1 MLQFKKLMHERCMH
15 SSVIHTWHGSTSL
28 IFLLYMSPPWHCWGH
43 CSTSVPL
50 YLCRLTCLSPPPL
63 MKTTAWLSKCLA
75 IINQFWLVK
84 SSNRFN
90 TSLSSSPP
98 PSLLP
103 LPLCLLPSPSFPSLS
118 PPSSSPPPSPP
129 SPSPLPSPSVYRL
142 PGSTMRTSLEDWR
155 RCL

>member
-1 MLQFKKLMHERCMH
+1 MNGAC
-15 SSVIHTWHGSTSL
+15 IHLLYIHGMAATSL
-28 IFLLYMSPPWHCWGH
+28 LLLLYIIPPWHCWRH

-98 PSLLP
+98 PLLLPLHLHLLP
-103 LPLCLLPSPSFPSLS
+103 LPLCLLPSPSFSSLS
-118 PPSSSPPPSPP
+118 PPSSSPSPSPS

-142 PGSTMRTSLEDWR
+142 PSSTMRTSLEDWR
-155 RCL
+155 RCP

>member
-1 MLQFKKLMHERCMH
+1 MNGAC
-15 SSVIHTWHGSTSL
+15 IHLLYIHGMAATSL
-28 IFLLYMSPPWHCWGH
+28 LFLLYIIPPWHCWGH

-90 TSLSSSPP
+90 TSLLPFPPSSPSISTFFPSHSASFPPP
-98 PSLLP
+98 PSRPFPLPLHLPLLP
-103 LPLCLLPSPSFPSLS
+103 LPL
-118 PPSSSPPPSPP
+118 
-129 SPSPLPSPSVYRL
+129 PLPFPL
-142 PGSTMRTSLEDWR
+142 PLCID
-155 RCL
+155 CPVLQ